1 MKQKDKIIDF
11 IYWLIFLE
19 LFCNGLLFSIVYA
32 VHGNAVFII
41 TKFTFSVLVLFQIG
55 IVCASIYLA
64 LEEYQSD
71 DERVPECKRNKYE
84 NI

>member
-1 MKQKDKIIDF
+1 MLKEKF
-11 IYWLIFLE
+11 IEFIFWLAILE

-41 TKFTFSVLVLFQIG
+41 TKFTLSILILFQIG

-64 LEEYQSD
+64 DEEYQSD
-71 DERVPECKRNKYE
+71 NKKKPTRDDI
-84 NI
+84 N